1 MHRARPILLLTAVII
16 LTACSAGGGF
26 VSVDQ
31 KFGSAI
37 PKSGQHT
44 VSRGETLYSIAFR
57 YGLDYH
63 QLASA
68 NSIAS
73 PYVIYPGQKID
84 VSGRGSRVA
93 SRPATTVKNPS
104 TQPVATEKSA
114 QVPPVVAQKPPVMA
128 NDTAVTGWQWPANG
142 KIVARFSVS
151 KPVSKGIDIST
162 PLGEPVLAAA
172 AGTVVYAG
180 TGLRGYGNLIIVR
193 HNDTYLSAYAHASRI
208 LVRENQTIKAGE
220 KIAETGSTGT
230 DEVKLH
236 FEIRENGK
244 PVDPLK
250 FLPGM

>member
-1 MHRARPILLLTAVII
+1 MRRARPIILLTAVII
-16 LTACSAGGGF
+16 LAACSSGGSF
-26 VSVDQ
+26 VSVDE
-31 KFGSAI
+31 KFGGRI
-37 PKSGQHT
+37 PDSGYHT
-44 VSRGETLYSIAFR
+44 VSKGDTLYAIAFR
-57 YGLDYH
+57 YGLDFR

-68 NSIAS
+68 NSIYS
-73 PYVIYPGQKID
+73 PYTIYPGQKID
-84 VSGRGSRVA
+84 VRKGAASGTSRT
-93 SRPATTVKNPS
+93 PTTVK
-104 TQPVATEKSA
+104 KSSEPTITTA
-114 QVPPVVAQKPPVMA
+114 KPPQVTSPGTDKPSEMA
-128 NDTAVTGWQWPANG
+128 GDANVSSWLWPANG
-142 KIVARFSVS
+142 KIVGRFSTS
-151 KPVSKGIDIST
+151 NPVNKGIDIATS
-162 PLGEPVLAAA
+162 LGEPVLAAA

-193 HNDTYLSAYAHASRI
+193 HNDRYLSAYAHASRI